1 MNKKVNEYGTKC
13 RQREDTE
20 DRLIDYRNWKY
31 KQKYLWTT
39 DLDQIEWTKENGE
52 DVPVAIL
59 EMTRID
65 NDYSIPPNSYF
76 DSIVQRMFTRDT
88 QGRKAV
94 ILANKLNVPAF
105 IVAYLKNMTYFIMY
119 DMKKRDGWKVL
130 NEDEYIDWHYK
141 IRNIERPIQR
151 TQIEE
156 DPFADII

>member
-1 MNKKVNEYGTKC
+1 
-13 RQREDTE
+13 
-20 DRLIDYRNWKY
+20 
-31 KQKYLWTT
+31 
-39 DLDQIEWTKENGE
+39 
-52 DVPVAIL
+52 
-59 EMTRID
+59 
-65 NDYSIPPNSYF
+65 
-76 DSIVQRMFTRDT
+76 MFTRDT

-141 IRNIERPIQR
+141 IRNIERPIQG
-151 TQIEE
+151 TQIKE